1 MKINT
6 INKEEIEKFSKIAD
20 EWWDPNGKFKPLHKF
35 NPIRISYIKD
45 NITNILKIKDK
56 DKPLKK
62 IKILDIGC
70 GGGLLSEPMKRL
82 GAEVVGIDASNKNI
96 QVAKIHAKK
105 NKLDIKYFC
114 ASPENFETKNKFDV
128 ILNME
133 IIEHVDDV
141 DFFLNRVQNF

>member
-1 MKINT
+1 MVN
-6 INKEEIEKFSKIAD
+6 
-20 EWWDPNGKFKPLHKF
+20 PNGKFKPLHKF

-45 NITNILKIKDK
+45 NISNFFKIKNK
-56 DKPLKK
+56 KKPLEKV
-62 IKILDIGC
+62 KILDIGC

-114 ASPENFETKNKFDV
+114 ASPENFETEKKFDV

-141 DFFLNRVQNF
+141 DFFKIKFQPLKKDGIMFIATLNKT